1 MPQIYTRQQ
10 LVNRGLLKV
19 KSVAY
24 DLGVMPTGDKRL
36 IHSWVDAIVEHQAT
50 QKIETVEAVI
60 DFDGDRYVVLVN
72 NKVVHRTATYSQAER
87 HCKWNAYT
95 LVNNQTLVEVEL
107 EQATARAEKA
117 ASIEVI
123 EQHTEEGF
131 VKFVTLNHEN
141 GSYYTVTPAHPNP
154 KERCECGDN
163 YFRGVECKHQLAV
176 KGNKAD
182 LISFISPTGFGYYEA
197 IVNGDLNHVIATI
210 DQDFDT
216 GEWVVTIPNNSLS
229 FGSYQKAEDFIKDKY
244 VEDIFM
250 GRGSGRIEQPI
261 EDMGITIE
269 DSNFVHDFGQSYTVR
284 IHNILAGYIWLNDDH
299 GWTLNGREYQDD
311 WRPVASQLIKL
322 TRHELVA

>member
-1 MPQIYTRQQ
+1 MPQIYSRQQ

-19 KSVAY
+19 KSVAH
-24 DLGVMPTGDKRL
+24 DLGVMPTGDRRL

-60 DFDGDRYVVLVN
+60 DFDGDRYVVIVGG
-72 NKVVHRTATYSQAER
+72 KVVHRTATYPQAER
-87 HCKWNAYT
+87 HCKWHGYT
-95 LVNNQTLVEVEL
+95 LVDNQTLVEVEL

-117 ASIEVI
+117 KS
-123 EQHTEEGF
+123 
-131 VKFVTLNHEN
+131 
-141 GSYYTVTPAHPNP
+141 
-154 KERCECGDN
+154 
-163 YFRGVECKHQLAV
+163 
-176 KGNKAD
+176 
-182 LISFISPTGFGYYEA
+182 
-197 IVNGDLNHVIATI
+197 
-210 DQDFDT
+210 
-216 GEWVVTIPNNSLS
+216 
-229 FGSYQKAEDFIKDKY
+229 

-269 DSNFVHDFGQSYTVR
+269 DSNFVHDFGQSYTAR

-311 WRPVASQLIKL
+311 WRPVARSLVKL

>member
-1 MPQIYTRQQ
+1 MPQIYSRKQ
-10 LVNRGLLKV
+10 LINRGLLKV
-19 KSVAY
+19 KSVAH

-60 DFDGDRYVVLVN
+60 DFDGDRYVVIVGG
-72 NKVVHRTATYSQAER
+72 KVVHRTATYPQAER
-87 HCKWNAYT
+87 HCNWHGYT
-95 LVNNQTLVEVEL
+95 LDNQTLVEIEL

-117 ASIEVI
+117 KSVEVL
-123 EQHTEEGF
+123 EQTEDEGF
-131 VKFVTLNHEN
+131 VKFVVQSGEN
-141 GSYYTVTPAHPNP
+141 IYTVTPAHPNP
-154 KERCECGDN
+154 KERCECGDSH
-163 YFRGVECKHQLAV
+163 FRGVECKHQLAV
-176 KGNKAD
+176 KGNKTNQ
-182 LISFISPTGFGYYEA
+182 ISFISPTGFGYYEA
-197 IVNGDLNHVIATI
+197 IVNGDVHHVIATI
-210 DQDFDT
+210 NQNFTT
-216 GEWVVTIPNNSLS
+216 GEWVVTIPNNSFS

-284 IHNILAGYIWLNDDH
+284 IHNILAGYIWLNSDH

-311 WRPVASQLIKL
+311 WRPVASQLVKL